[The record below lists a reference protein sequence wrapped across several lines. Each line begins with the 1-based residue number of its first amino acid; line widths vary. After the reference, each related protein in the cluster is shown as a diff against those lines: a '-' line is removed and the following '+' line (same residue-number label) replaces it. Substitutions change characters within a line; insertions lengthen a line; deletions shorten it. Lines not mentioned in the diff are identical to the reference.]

1 MNKFVEFVNEC
12 VSELKKVVWPDW
24 NQARDATLV
33 VIFSLIIL
41 TVIVYVFDHLYIYSI
56 NRILG

>member
-12 VSELKKVVWPDW
+12 VGELKKVVWPDW
-24 NQARDATLV
+24 PQARDATLV

-41 TVIVYVFDHLYIYSI
+41 SGIVYLVDHLYIFSI
-56 NRILG
+56 NRLLG

>member
-1 MNKFVEFVNEC
+1 MNKIFEFINEC

-24 NQARDATLV
+24 NQAKDATLV

-41 TVIVYVFDHLYIYSI
+41 SAIVYVFDRLYIFSI
-56 NRILG
+56 NQILS